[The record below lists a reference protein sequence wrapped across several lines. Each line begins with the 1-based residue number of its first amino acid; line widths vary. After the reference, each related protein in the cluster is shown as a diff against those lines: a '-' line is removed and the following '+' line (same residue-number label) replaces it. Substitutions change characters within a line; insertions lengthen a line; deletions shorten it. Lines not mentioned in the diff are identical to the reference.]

1 MNLERNNL
9 IGAKEFYLEMMS
21 NLTLV
26 KRKREDRE
34 QKKREKRDR
43 GDSNVSAT
51 SIQTRAITLTYRVIA
66 EEIVMTNPKVGLL
79 RTHMTHLRGPK
90 LPHLKLSYSM
100 RMSLIS
106 ITPPRSISN

>member
-51 SIQTRAITLTYRVIA
+51 SITNTSNNPNLSRDSGRDSDDQSKSGIIKNPYDSLERAKA
-66 EEIVMTNPKVGLL
+66 AA
-79 RTHMTHLRGPK
+79 
-90 LPHLKLSYSM
+90 S
-100 RMSLIS
+100 
-106 ITPPRSISN
+106 